1 MKLFPEATDPKQI
14 HKILTSPYFQKAL
27 DKMERRCKRYRE
39 NPVEALHFHLYRK
52 FFIDGD
58 RRSFEDI
65 YFTRRGRLSYLALA
79 VLLHRRPEN
88 IEALEDAIWAICEEY
103 TWVLPAH
110 TSDLGDH
117 YNTEVID
124 LFSAET
130 GFALSE
136 ILYLLENELD
146 PKVVRRIRECL
157 EERIFQMY
165 LNHTYTWENVS
176 MNWASVCAGC
186 VGGAFIYCAPERFH
200 LVHDRIL
207 DTMHTFLK
215 GFGEDGICLEGI
227 HYWGYGF
234 GFFTYFAQLLYEFTD
249 GKENLFDNPICQ
261 KTAFFQEHAFL
272 RKNYTISFSDG
283 EQIGSFLPGLTH
295 KLHKLYGSR
304 LLPVEYAAF
313 TEYCHRFPAYLRNF
327 FWVDP
332 DGVACTPSEKTDKYF
347 PTSQWFVSS
356 AQDLC
361 FAAKAGHNNEPHN
374 HNDIGTFL
382 LMSDDGQILCDFGAG
397 EYTRDYFRNATRYQ
411 YLCTSSFGHSVPIIN
426 GEGQKPG
433 KQYCGKVLS
442 HDSVFT
448 VDMAGAYDTQ
458 GLRSAVR
465 QMQLS
470 EDGFL
475 LKDTFDGE
483 GLQVTER
490 FVTMV
495 LPERSGS
502 TIHLGQYRIETAPEM
517 TATISSEII
526 TNHEGL
532 PDTLYLIDYALGDA
546 KEFILNVKRDQLC
559 CFGTKGDSF
568 QC

>member
-1 MKLFPEATDPKQI
+1 MTLFPEATDRQRVQ
-14 HKILTSPYFQKAL
+14 KILSAPYFENAL
-27 DKMERRCKRYRE
+27 DKMERRCKRFRE
-39 NPVEALHFHLYRK
+39 NPIEALPFHLYRK
-52 FFIDGD
+52 FYIDGD

-65 YFTRRGRLSYLALA
+65 YFARRGRLSYLALA
-79 VLLHRRPEN
+79 ILLHRRAED
-88 IEALEDAIWAICEEY
+88 IVALEDAIWAICEEY

-110 TSDLGDH
+110 TSDLGDR

-136 ILYLLENELD
+136 IVYLLSDVLD
-146 PKVVRRIRECL
+146 PKVVRRVRKCL
-157 EERIFQMY
+157 EERIFRMY
-165 LNHTYTWENVS
+165 LSHTYWWENVS

-207 DTMHTFLK
+207 ATMETFLK

-272 RKNYTISFSDG
+272 RKNHTISFSDG
-283 EQIGSFLPGLTH
+283 ERIGSFLPGLTH
-295 KLHKLYGSR
+295 KLHKLYGSK

-332 DGVACTPSEKTDKYF
+332 DAQVCAPVEKTDKYF

-356 AQDLC
+356 AEHLS
-361 FAAKAGHNNEPHN
+361 FAAKAGHNDEPHN
-374 HNDIGTFL
+374 HNDIGNFHL
-382 LMSDDGQILCDFGAG
+382 VCDEGQILCYFGAG
-397 EYTRDYFRNATRYQ
+397 EYTRDYFQPATRYH
-411 YLCTSSFGHSVPIIN
+411 YLCNASFGHSVPIIN
-426 GEGQKPG
+426 GDGQRPG
-433 KQYCGKVLS
+433 RQYCGQVLS
-442 HDSVFT
+442 HDGGVFT
-448 VDMAGAYDTQ
+448 VDMAGAYEVN
-458 GLRSAVR
+458 GLRAAVR

-470 EDGFL
+470 KEGFL
-475 LKDTFDGE
+475 LNDTFDGD

-490 FVTMV
+490 FVTMI
-495 LPERSGS
+495 PPKNIGGI
-502 TIHLGQYRIETAPEM
+502 IHLGKYRIEAAPCIDP
-517 TATISSEII
+517 TLSLEII
-526 TNHEGL
+526 INHEGH
-532 PDTLYLIDYALGDA
+532 PDTLYLIDYAIGDT
-546 KEFILNVKRDQLC
+546 KEFSLKVTCDA
-559 CFGTKGDSF
+559 
-568 QC
+568 